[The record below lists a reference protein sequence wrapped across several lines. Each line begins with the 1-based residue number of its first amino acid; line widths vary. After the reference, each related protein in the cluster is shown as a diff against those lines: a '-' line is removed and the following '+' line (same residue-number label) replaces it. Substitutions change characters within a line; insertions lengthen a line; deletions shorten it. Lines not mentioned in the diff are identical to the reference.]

1 MRKIVMAF
9 FIFRNF
15 YQLIAITKPL
25 TSVARVRRGWQ
36 PFCQDSLLLVPRLC
50 FVRNSDNI
58 CEHLL
63 LFQSV
68 LAFKQYLVRQLS

>member
-1 MRKIVMAF
+1 MAF

-25 TSVARVRRGWQ
+25 SSVACMARLAAILPGQLAV
-36 PFCQDSLLLVPRLC
+36 SAKLC
-50 FVRNSDNI
+50 FVRNSDNL